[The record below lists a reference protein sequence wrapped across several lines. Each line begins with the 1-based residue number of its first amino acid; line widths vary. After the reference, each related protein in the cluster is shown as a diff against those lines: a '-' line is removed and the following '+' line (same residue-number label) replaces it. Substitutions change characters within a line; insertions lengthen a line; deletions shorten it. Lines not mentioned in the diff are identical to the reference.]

1 MKNLILLLSI
11 FFTSINFCFAQ
22 KITVDRLEDNGSRQ
36 VMCSSKDEKLDGVKT
51 NKKIP
56 KKVKIIYVLVNFFG
70 KIDKSISFFLQNKIN
85 KIDIIIIE
93 IIDTMESTKLVLSQ
107 NSNIKLSKQFN
118 KTCKII
124 NTNII
129 LNREPI
135 LLLSLID
142 LFIDTHLFN
151 N

>member
-1 MKNLILLLSI
+1 MGSI
-11 FFTSINFCFAQ
+11 FS
-22 KITVDRLEDNGSRQ
+22 
-36 VMCSSKDEKLDGVKT
+36 EKLDGVKT